1 MIGYHLE
8 REGSFE
14 IGRPGSREW
23 KNFGRRWRRGLGGL
37 ENWTIF
43 LDIICVSS
51 LSRGIDTC
59 LTEGNQSSTL
69 LEYFQHYSKNI
80 IVIFK
85 RNQFIGFDD
94 HSKTRRQILFKAL
107 STKRIVKIF
116 PTGRINIFRE
126 NWAKL
131 NPKYITI
138 NRRLKIAIFEDPLP
152 RKPTKGNS
160 YAPRSKITWG
170 CRNKGTFEEGCCQG
184 RNIGQRSIC
193 QHNISAPHERENFS
207 TKSEEF
213 KPSSSLSRI

>member
-1 MIGYHLE
+1 MRIITKQRYRHI
-8 REGSFE
+8 FD
-14 IGRPGSREW
+14 
-23 KNFGRRWRRGLGGL
+23 RRKSKQYPSW
-37 ENWTIF
+37 IF
-43 LDIICVSS
+43 S
-51 LSRGIDTC
+51 
-59 LTEGNQSSTL
+59 EGNQSSTL

-170 CRNKGTFEEGCCQG
+170 CRNKGTFEEGAAKDVTSA
-184 RNIGQRSIC
+184 RGQ
-193 QHNISAPHERENFS
+193 FVS
-207 TKSEEF
+207 TIFLRPMKEKTFRPNLKNLNQVLPYQEF
-213 KPSSSLSRI
+213 KT